1 MDKELFTILKELKNI
16 NPDSDYSK
24 KSRFLLL
31 SQQKPQINSV
41 VPGPARFMNLLRFS
55 AVSGILIALAISGGV
70 YYNGKSNKDELIV
83 RAGELNGSIQVK
95 LNEIKYLLESNNRRL
110 NNEEITVIQVM
121 LDKTANELKEA
132 GDLNQNN
139 EDLEK
144 SLEKIKAA
152 KDALLQIGAMLK
164 HQ

>member
-16 NPDSDYSK
+16 NPGSDYSK

-41 VPGPARFMNLLRFS
+41 VPGPARFINLLRFS
-55 AVSGILIALAISGGV
+55 AVLGILIALAISGGV

-121 LDKTANELKEA
+121 LDKTANKLKEA

-152 KDALLQIGAMLK
+152 KDALLQIDAMLK
-164 HQ
+164 